1 MPPLEL
7 ATDRADSSPLSLC
20 LRFVL
25 APTEMPSATPPPG
38 QYTVLRIKR
47 KATEPPLS
55 SLVIS
60 DERAAKRRTLRKRG
74 VFRLA
79 ETVPHTWRGEGAECD
94 MLKSRIEGLM
104 TEPRDKTEEAAET
117 VSVPHPTPSV
127 PRTQYRVVPG
137 APARDPNLPPRVIT
151 NAERDAARNAL
162 LFVDATAVH
171 DDPDMAAF
179 LPMLN
184 EYLRLEGA
192 APPPPQDDEYVYDL
206 YFKTEEA
213 GAGGSV
219 GALLGYE
226 ESSPPSTPPDS
237 EPEDEADEDSNDE
250 DYYRNDYPEDEDAD
264 EDMEGYE
271 DAYSD
276 GAWSHDSEADRGELD
291 EWEDYR

>member
-1 MPPLEL
+1 
-7 ATDRADSSPLSLC
+7 
-20 LRFVL
+20 
-25 APTEMPSATPPPG
+25 MPSATPPPG

-94 MLKSRIEGLM
+94 MLKVETNDSVRISPTTSCSHFDPGTLAPRIPLSVLAPL
-104 TEPRDKTEEAAET
+104 TPPRDKTEEAAET